1 MYQKEKKKRNNIKQI
16 QQCQSTKEED
26 DERRGGRNG
35 SRLAKQLTRRGRQM
49 LGCKR
54 GHYARMREVKRFTT
68 PVACGLGQ
76 SSRQQARRGG
86 RCRKSLVDANEGGQG
101 CWRWWKEQGGS
112 IRLTI
117 RGHGMPV
124 VRLVVGKFII
134 CFSQTWTRDERLL
147 SSVGSSLERF
157 ASTFTSV

>member
-1 MYQKEKKKRNNIKQI
+1 MYQKKKKKRNNIKQI